1 MYKRQAQ
8 TTTEPDVDWEEIVAA
23 VAEQLIGMRE
33 MLAEYFS
40 LEISEQGE
48 VMALPL
54 LLRGYTPPMAKLP
67 RFLLRLG
74 PHVDW
79 EDEQSCFHSFLRE
92 LASWYVPEP
101 LPALPTKEAAA
112 TKEAGAKEAGEKDG
126 EESGTGNEM
135 LAAQH
140 ELLERQLEHVF
151 FPAFKSRLLA
161 TKGMLKGVVEVAN
174 LKGLY
179 RVFER
184 C

>member
-1 MYKRQAQ
+1 M
-8 TTTEPDVDWEEIVAA
+8 AA

-79 EDEQSCFHSFLRE
+79 EDEQSCFRSFLRE
-92 LASWYVPEP
+92 MASWYVPEP
-101 LPALPTKEAAA
+101 LPALPK
-112 TKEAGAKEAGEKDG
+112 KEAGAKVAVAKEGEKEGDG
-126 EESGTGNEM
+126 HGNGDGDEM